1 MKLLTK
7 ILLILSLFITTHAY
21 SDPFKSKRAEAVTEY
36 NNNNVKSA
44 FQKLKKLVKQGD
56 SESAFVIGILLIK
69 GNSGRDVNKAFDW
82 FEVSAKMCN
91 PRSLEF
97 LKSKYLE
104 RGGVYFKPARLEYIK
119 SKCANYK
126 NINKKFVEK
135 SKIKKLNKK
144 PEKKEIAEK
153 SKIKNLDEKPKKKI
167 VAEQPEKIKP
177 NKNKY
182 TKEIS
187 INDPQKSYF
196 ISKNVKNSWEKIRPL
211 KSSLKYHGWGS
222 AFAISREGH
231 FLTNHHVIE
240 NCSEVNILYNKMY
253 GSAKILAINKKM
265 DSAIL
270 KVDALTPFYLKFDTK
285 NHKLGEDLYAAG
297 YPMTTDLILK
307 RATDNITLSKGILAN
322 TEMIRSNLLLISVPI
337 ASGNSGG
344 PVLGKYGLI
353 RGQITAGYNVEKLIK
368 QTLGKDANK
377 TLATNITMNL
387 MISSIKLKNWINST
401 NIIFQYDGKREN
413 KLDSDEIGEIAT
425 HTVSAVS
432 CFK

>member
-1 MKLLTK
+1 MKFVIN
-7 ILLILSLFITTHAY
+7 ILFILSLLITTQSY
-21 SDPFKSKRAEAVTEY
+21 SDSFKSKRAEAVKDY
-36 NNNNVKSA
+36 NNGKINLA
-44 FQKLKKLVKQGD
+44 FKKLKSLVKKGD
-56 SESAFVIGILLIK
+56 SEAARDMAILLIK
-69 GNSGRDVNKAFDW
+69 GKRRDVDEAFYW

-91 PRSLEF
+91 SRSLEF
-97 LKSKYLE
+97 LKSQYNKICSQ
-104 RGGVYFKPARLEYIK
+104 YFKPAKIEYIQ

-126 NINKKFVEK
+126 KINKKFAEK
-135 SKIKKLNKK
+135 SKVKKSNKSS
-144 PEKKEIAEK
+144 EKKKIVEQ
-153 SKIKNLDEKPKKKI
+153 SKIKNLDEKPEKKI
-167 VAEQPEKIKP
+167 VADKPQKTKP

-187 INDPQKSYF
+187 INDQQKSYF
-196 ISKNVKNSWEKIRPL
+196 VSENVKNSWKKIRPL
-211 KSSLKYHGWGS
+211 KSNLKYSGWGS

-270 KVDALTPFYLKFDTK
+270 KVDALTPFYLKFDTN

-387 MISSIKLKNWINST
+387 MISSIKLKKWINST
-401 NIIFQYDGKREN
+401 NITFQYDGKREN